1 MIYLLFF
8 PGFFYFADS
17 KITYYTSNVSDTPD
31 YDGLISIWTDDDII
45 GTSTEDVL
53 VSTVIVDGTQFK
65 LFIPY
70 TSFKNACARVCLP
83 DPLLPIN
90 IKWHIF

>member
-1 MIYLLFF
+1 M
-8 PGFFYFADS
+8 
-17 KITYYTSNVSDTPD
+17 
-31 YDGLISIWTDDDII
+31 I

-70 TSFKNACARVCLP
+70 TSFKNACARVCRP

-90 IKWHIF
+90 IK